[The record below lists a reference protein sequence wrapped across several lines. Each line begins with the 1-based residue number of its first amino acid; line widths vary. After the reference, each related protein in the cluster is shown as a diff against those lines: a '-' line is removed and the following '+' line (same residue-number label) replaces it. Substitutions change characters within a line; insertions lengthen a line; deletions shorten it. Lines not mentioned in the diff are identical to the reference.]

1 MAQDPEAGMT
11 PDENNN
17 DVRTGLIAGLAAYT
31 MWGFLP
37 IYFKVLGPVAAT
49 EVLAHRIIWAV
60 PVGALI
66 LTFRNQWP
74 EVRKAFSDWRALR
87 GMGITAAF
95 IAVNWGVYIWTVQT
109 DRIFQASL
117 GYYINPLMFV
127 LVGVFVNREV
137 LRRGQIAAVALAAIG
152 VSVLTIYGGVFP
164 WISFVLAISFTFYGY
179 LRKTVQIGAMPGLFI
194 ETIWLVLPAIAF
206 WLWLEM
212 QGTSAFTPDAP
223 GTIGLLLLAG
233 PLTVIPL
240 LFFAIS
246 ARRLRLSTIGFM
258 QFLGPT
264 LQFCVGLYYG
274 ETFTTAH
281 AICFG
286 FIWVAVIVFSL
297 DALAAGRRPK
307 RVAEPA

>member
-1 MAQDPEAGMT
+1 MT
-11 PDENNN
+11 TPHDNN
-17 DVRTGLIAGLAAYT
+17 DELRTGLISGLAAYT
-31 MWGFLP
+31 IWGFLP

-66 LTFRNQWP
+66 LTVRSQWP

-87 GMGITAAF
+87 GMALTAAF
-95 IAVNWGVYIWTVQT
+95 IAVNWGIYIWAVQT

-164 WISFVLAISFTFYGY
+164 WISFVLAISFTIYGY

-206 WLWLEM
+206 WVWLEM
-212 QGTSAFTPDAP
+212 QGASAFVPSAP

-297 DALAAGRRPK
+297 DALTAGRRPK

>member
-1 MAQDPEAGMT
+1 MT